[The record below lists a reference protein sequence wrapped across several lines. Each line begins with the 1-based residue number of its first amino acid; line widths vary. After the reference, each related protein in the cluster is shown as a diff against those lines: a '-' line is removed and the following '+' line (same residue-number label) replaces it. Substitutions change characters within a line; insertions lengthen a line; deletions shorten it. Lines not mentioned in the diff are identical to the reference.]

1 MTKHSNKRHGAKKP
15 ATGQIQHPSL
25 LRAVQSERWK
35 EAEVEARNI
44 LKLRPSDPFALKALG
59 CSLTKLGQ
67 ETEAI
72 QFLQKA
78 LAITSND
85 SEILNNL
92 GNVYLFNGEYELS
105 IEHYKKALA
114 IKPKDF
120 VIWKNLGRCYLRLQR
135 PRDAVEAL
143 ARAIEFHP
151 ENFHEAVNLLATALE
166 MGGQSEQSLEVLK
179 ELWEHGWPCN
189 SVLGEVLFTSLKLT
203 EWERFDELL
212 SEFRKVGKFE
222 DEHASSP
229 LQSLSFPGSTWEE
242 HYSIACGYALGSLAA
257 SENVDAGINPNP
269 SRDRKLRIGYFSG
282 DYRAHPVGYLI
293 PQILELHD
301 REKFEVIGY
310 SVGTDENSDIRQR
323 IKNAFDRFVDLG
335 LLASRQA
342 IEVIRRDQLD
352 VLINLQGWTNDY
364 ASELFS
370 KRSAPVQCSWL
381 GYAGTLGHPVL
392 ADYLIGDPIVTP
404 IAQTACFTE
413 TLALLDCCYLPMD
426 TTASVPGDI
435 TRKEAE
441 LPENAFVFCSF
452 NNRYKINP
460 PLFDL
465 WCDILRQCPNSLLW
479 ISNGKQTSN
488 NNLLK
493 EFERRGLDRSRLVF
507 APRVPG
513 IKEHRQRIA
522 AADLALDT
530 MPYNSHSSGL
540 DMLWAG
546 VPMVSM
552 LGETFAS
559 RVGAS
564 LLHYAGIPELITS
577 SRQGYV
583 DLAVSLYHD
592 RPKLTQLR
600 QQLSAGRQNAV
611 LWNTEKLTRSL
622 ERIYRTA
629 FENHCSGKKTPID
642 LNNMPPAEN

>member
-1 MTKHSNKRHGAKKP
+1 MQT
-15 ATGQIQHPSL
+15 
-25 LRAVQSERWK
+25 
-35 EAEVEARNI
+35 
-44 LKLRPSDPFALKALG
+44 RPKDAFALKALG
-59 CSLTKLGQ
+59 CSLAQQGREL
-67 ETEAI
+67 EAI
-72 QFLQKA
+72 PVLKA
-78 LAITSND
+78 ALLSSPKD
-85 SEILNNL
+85 GELLNNL
-92 GNVYLFNGEYELS
+92 GIAYLLASEWQQAIDHFQ
-105 IEHYKKALA
+105 KALK
-114 IKPKDF
+114 IKPKDY

-143 ARAIEFHP
+143 AHAIELHP
-151 ENFHEAVNLLATALE
+151 DNYHEAVSALATALD
-166 MGGQSEQSLEVLK
+166 MGGQTEQSLEVMK
-179 ELWEHGWPCN
+179 DLWEHGWRCN
-189 SVLGEVLFTSLKLT
+189 GVLADLLFTCLKLT
-203 EWERFDELL
+203 EWERFDEFLT
-212 SEFRKVGKFE
+212 EFRKEGKFE
-222 DEHASSP
+222 KEHASSP
-229 LQSLSFPGSTWEE
+229 LQSLSFPNITWKE
-242 HYSIACGYALGSLAA
+242 HYQVASGYAKESLAA
-257 SENVDAGINPNP
+257 HAKDDFGNPVVLANG
-269 SRDRKLRIGYFSG
+269 RKLRIGYFSS

-293 PQILELHD
+293 SQVLEMHD
-301 REKFEVIGY
+301 RAHFEVIGY
-310 SVGTDENSDIRQR
+310 SVGSDENSEIRQR
-323 IKNAFDRFVDLG
+323 IKKAFDRFVDFG
-335 LLASRQA
+335 LLANRQA
-342 IEVIRRDQLD
+342 IELIRQDQLD

-404 IAQTACFTE
+404 LEQSAHFTE

-426 TTASVPGDI
+426 TTASAPGAI
-435 TRKEAE
+435 TRREAE
-441 LPENAFVFCSF
+441 LPEDAFVFCSF

-465 WCDILRQCPNSLLW
+465 WCEILRQCPNSLLW
-479 ISNGKQTSN
+479 ITNGKQTSN

-493 EFERRGLDRSRLVF
+493 EFERRGLDRSRLIF
-507 APRVPG
+507 APKVPG
-513 IKEHRQRIA
+513 IAEHRQRIA

-592 RPKLTQLR
+592 RPKLAQLR
-600 QQLSAGRQNAV
+600 QRLSAGRQNAV